1 MAEFGDLDS
10 SLKNLVDQE
19 SLQWIFVGGKGGV
32 GKTTTSCCVAAQMSK
47 ARESVLI
54 ISTDPAHNLSDAFGQ
69 KFTKDPTLV
78 NGFDNLYCMEVE
90 PTVDMDELAVTDGMN
105 QDAADGIKSMFS
117 DMSNSIPGVDEAMS
131 FAELMKMVQ
140 NMNFSCIVFDTAP
153 TGHTLRLL
161 SFPTIMDKALSK
173 LMDLKNKFS
182 GLFSQFGSM
191 FGAGGASEDD
201 MFGKLVQLKEI
212 INKVNDQ
219 FKDPDKTTFV
229 CVCIPEFLSLYET
242 ERLVQELTK
251 FEIDT
256 HNIVVNQ
263 VLFPTK
269 DIGELQKW
277 YEKEEKTLSQEA
289 KSIICK
295 TMARKRMQ
303 ARIPPPSLSSRSRIS
318 PIVPSF
324 LARGT
329 RRAWNALSAPVARE
343 GFSVCFYFHH
353 VFCPTY
359 LPRLPSIF
367 AVSSGQVHRADF
379 RLVRGLPRRSDA
391 LAGPRGQRSSTPQ
404 RVFGAPHEPRRAGSF
419 SLGSGRTSANA
430 VIRYKRVN
438 IY

>member
-1 MAEFGDLDS
+1 MADFGELDP

-78 NGFDNLYCMEVE
+78 NGYDNLYCMEVE

-105 QDAADGIKSMFS
+105 QDAADGIK
-117 DMSNSIPGVDEAMS
+117 
-131 FAELMKMVQ
+131 
-140 NMNFSCIVFDTAP
+140 SCIVFDTAP

-182 GLFSQFGSM
+182 GLFSQFGNM
-191 FGAGGASEDD
+191 FGGGGATEDD

-269 DIGELQKW
+269 DIGDLQKW
-277 YEKEEKTLSQEA
+277 YETEEESLGTEA

-295 TMARKRMQ
+295 TLARKRMQ
-303 ARIPPPSLSSRSRIS
+303 DKYIGQIYDLY
-318 PIVPSF
+318 
-324 LARGT
+324 
-329 RRAWNALSAPVARE
+329 E
-343 GFSVCFYFHH
+343 DFHVVLMPLLDH
-353 VFCPTY
+353 E
-359 LPRLPSIF
+359 
-367 AVSSGQVHRADF
+367 
-379 RLVRGLPRRSDA
+379 VRGVPHLNAFSELLMKPDEREISV
-391 LAGPRGQRSSTPQ
+391 LTVEGGP
-404 RVFGAPHEPRRAGSF
+404 VVEA
-419 SLGSGRTSANA
+419 
-430 VIRYKRVN
+430 
-438 IY
+438 